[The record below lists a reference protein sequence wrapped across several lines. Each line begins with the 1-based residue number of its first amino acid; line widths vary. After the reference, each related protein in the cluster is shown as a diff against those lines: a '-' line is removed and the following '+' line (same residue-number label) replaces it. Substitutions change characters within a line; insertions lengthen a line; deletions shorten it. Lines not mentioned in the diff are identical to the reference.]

1 MTNYAS
7 QGGGA
12 MTLYESNAMP
22 LHNAQHW
29 LGAAPYAAGGGLM
42 SLYMGGADGAMT
54 NYSAGGAVA
63 VHNYVT
69 NYTMSA
75 QAMVVV
81 GCSES
86 EETQQD
92 SCDERKQLSAAD
104 IGNGRR
110 GLHKR

>member
-1 MTNYAS
+1 
-7 QGGGA
+7 
-12 MTLYESNAMP
+12 
-22 LHNAQHW
+22 
-29 LGAAPYAAGGGLM
+29 M

-110 GLHKR
+110 GLRKR